1 MKIKGGLISNINKS
15 FLQDNKYKKPQFLIE
30 MIEGYYLFDSVKQNI
45 TQIDNFSMFYS
56 NNVSINLKTKIK
68 NLWEKG
74 VYYKNNV
81 YSKLESRPYDIFLKN
96 IPSLT
101 EREKLNILLLFY
113 PLQAIFSN
121 KKLPKPIILE
131 KKQQYRGGNNN
142 IRYLS
147 TDFRR
152 HVLAVIIPEL
162 FDSEKYNN
170 GRFILKL
177 AMNDYYSSAYED
189 ESKIYQFLDSK
200 QNNQI
205 VKYFGSGYLT
215 TNEINIPSTSSEIDL
230 NDLPN
235 IDTYKNKFY
244 LLLEDTYEY
253 MDYRDFL
260 NELDVNNTKY
270 TTEVV
275 SKSLL
280 KILKQIH
287 HLNKEYGFF
296 HGDLHAGN
304 IKVQNQNNIINVK
317 LFDFDFSAIV
327 GNKRKIISKNLQLY
341 NLQFEN
347 KEVFTENNINT
358 LLDSIILKKFF
369 YIFDFFRLWLS
380 TMIEL
385 KHKILYLSFN
395 DSENS
400 KILDIFRNWLLKQ
413 ENIDWSTYFK
423 NSYIYDN
430 LYNELS
436 NDNVVKNSTN
446 QNVVQMTLEEQLAR
460 FEELKLGSDDESSN
474 FSSSLGG
481 QKNRSYKRLG
491 VYNVKTN
498 SNNNQSTRARVV
510 WTYNKQYFIRD
521 KNHKFIK
528 IRKTN
533 IV

>member
-1 MKIKGGLISNINKS
+1 MKIKGGLISKKMS
-15 FLQDNKYKKPQFLIE
+15 CLQDNKYKKPQFLIE
-30 MIEGYYLFDSVKQNI
+30 MIEGYYLLDSVKQNI
-45 TQIDNFSMFYS
+45 TQIDNFSMFYC
-56 NNVSINLKTKIK
+56 NNVSINLKTKNIN

-81 YSKLESRPYDIFLKN
+81 YSKLEYRSYDIFLKN
-96 IPSLT
+96 IHSLT

-131 KKQQYRGGNNN
+131 NKQQYRGGNNN

-147 TDFRR
+147 TDYRR
-152 HVLAVIIPEL
+152 HVLTVIIPKL
-162 FDSEKYNN
+162 FDSEIYNN
-170 GRFILKL
+170 GRFILKI

-260 NELDVNNTKY
+260 NELDVNSTD
-270 TTEVV
+270 TTALV

-304 IKVQNQNNIINVK
+304 VKVQNHQNNNINVK

-327 GNKRKIISKNLQLY
+327 GNRTIISKNLKLY

-347 KEVFTENNINT
+347 KEVFREDNVNK
-358 LLDSIILKKFF
+358 LLDSNNLKKFF

-385 KHKILYLSFN
+385 KQNILYLSMS

-400 KILDIFRNWLLKQ
+400 KIIDTFRNWLMKQ
-413 ENIDWSTYFK
+413 DNIDWSMYFK
-423 NSYIYDN
+423 NSYIYEN
-430 LYNELS
+430 FYNELS
-436 NDNVVKNSTN
+436 NDNVVNNSTN
-446 QNVVQMTLEEQLAR
+446 KNIVPMTLEEQLVR
-460 FEELKLGSDDESSN
+460 FKDLKLGADDESSN
-474 FSSSLGG
+474 FGSSLGG
-481 QKNRSYKRLG
+481 QNRSYKRLG
-491 VYNVKTN
+491 VYNVKTD
-498 SNNNQSTRARVV
+498 SKNNQSTRTRVV

-528 IRKTN
+528 IRKIN